1 MTGGRVVVL
10 GPTGRNFAAG
20 MSGGLAFVRDPDGTA
35 ATRVNTE
42 MVDLDPLTPDDRSWL
57 RSIVERHLAETG
69 SQLAARI
76 LADWDTQ
83 TWLKVFPK
91 DFKRVLAA
99 IARAEAEGLDVDKVV
114 MEAAHG

>member
-1 MTGGRVVVL
+1 
-10 GPTGRNFAAG
+10 
-20 MSGGLAFVRDPDGTA
+20 MSGGLAFVHDPDGTA

-42 MVDLDPLTPDDRSWL
+42 MVDLDPLTSEDRSWL
-57 RSIVERHLAETG
+57 RSVVEEHLAETG
-69 SQLAARI
+69 STFAARI
-76 LADWDTQ
+76 LDDWDAQ
-83 TWLKVFPK
+83 RWLKVFPK